1 MYIYDFSG
9 GPGKLKKK
17 KIAAEYVFIKQGKIK
32 KIIRCQKYANL
43 EANTPKKKQKPRYT

>member
-9 GPGKLKKK
+9 GPGKLKK